1 MMFVLERYGFGSNE
15 YLAAAFP
22 MMWSNSHCGECLYSK
37 APAVNDAFFHN
48 YRCAYSTVPCQSKS
62 TVSKK
67 EYSQKNFSGYFL
79 PYLGIQ
85 NCDQNLKEQES
96 S

>member
-1 MMFVLERYGFGSNE
+1 MGHTVAHTTVGFARPKIVGCSTAYVPNFESNIE
-15 YLAAAFP
+15 
-22 MMWSNSHCGECLYSK
+22 NI
-37 APAVNDAFFHN
+37 FHN